1 MRYTVAIVVQIT
13 TEMSSRYGCLVTI
26 VNIWLM
32 QDLAILFLRTQ
43 YCLLINSYWIL
54 RQLCCCCNNLW
65 METNNAET
73 RQHTS
78 AKTNNGG
85 ATWRCCWKI
94 YSNGKMAAIRTLW
107 IGSTPKFPVYSQ
119 NSTLILQGFM
129 KIAWELFVSP
139 CSQDRRQRLHCL
151 WLGRGNKYN

>member
-1 MRYTVAIVVQIT
+1 
-13 TEMSSRYGCLVTI
+13 
-26 VNIWLM
+26 M

-107 IGSTPKFPVYSQ
+107 VGSTPKF
-119 NSTLILQGFM
+119 
-129 KIAWELFVSP
+129 
-139 CSQDRRQRLHCL
+139 HCL
-151 WLGRGNKYN
+151 FPEQYSNPTRFHENRLRTFRVTLFTRQTPAITLSLAWQR